1 MTDVRPTI
9 AAQAIT
15 KLLALLPSLGLD
27 VPEVC
32 AAASF
37 DPRICQA
44 LDARVPLAALHALWE
59 AVAARCV
66 RADLAAAIAE
76 RYQPGDY
83 GLVGFV
89 AMSSPTLGDA
99 LVQVERYM
107 GLWTDDPGLRLHD
120 DGRVEVVYRT
130 QLVERRGLH
139 LATEATLTEVL
150 HASRLVAQRRL
161 IPREVRFRHPA
172 PDIETGR
179 ASVEDFFGVPPRFD
193 AQTTWIHFD
202 PADLTLPLPRGD
214 VQLGAFLRHLATDAL
229 VSRASPD
236 TLGARL
242 HEILAEELRWG
253 IPSIDV
259 VAHRLGMS
267 SRTLRRRL
275 DEEGT
280 TFRDAIDETRA
291 AMARAYVRDRRMPL
305 TEVSFLLGFSEPSAF
320 HRAFKRWT
328 GSTPGAFRQGTN

>member
-1 MTDVRPTI
+1 MTDARPTI
-9 AAQAIT
+9 AAQAVA

-27 VPEVC
+27 VPEAC

-37 DPRICQA
+37 DPRICQED
-44 LDARVPLAALHALWE
+44 DARVPLAALHALWE
-59 AVAARCV
+59 AVDARSG
-66 RADLAAAIAE
+66 RADLAAVIAE

-89 AMSSPTLGDA
+89 AMSSPTLRDA

-120 DGRVEVVYRT
+120 DGRVEVVYRAP
-130 QLVERRGLH
+130 LVERRGLH
-139 LATEATLTEVL
+139 IATEATLTEVL

-172 PDIETGR
+172 PDVEAGR
-179 ASVEDFFGVPPRFD
+179 PSLEDFFGVPPRF
-193 AQTTWIHFD
+193 AAKTTWMHFD
-202 PADLTLPLPRGD
+202 PADLALPLARGD
-214 VQLGAFLRHLATDAL
+214 AQLGAFLRHLATDAL
-229 VSRASPD
+229 ASRAPPD
-236 TLGARL
+236 TPAARL
-242 HEILAEELRWG
+242 HEILAEELRRG
-253 IPSIDV
+253 VPSIEV

-280 TFRDAIDETRA
+280 SFREAIDQTRA
-291 AMARAYVRDRRMPL
+291 DMARAYVRDHRVPL

-328 GSTPGAFRQGTN
+328 GSTPGAFRQRTD